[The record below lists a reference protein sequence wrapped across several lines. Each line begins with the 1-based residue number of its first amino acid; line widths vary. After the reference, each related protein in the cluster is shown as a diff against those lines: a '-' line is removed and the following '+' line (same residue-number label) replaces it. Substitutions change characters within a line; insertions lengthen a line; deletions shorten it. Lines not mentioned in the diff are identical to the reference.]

1 MVIGYWNLF
10 GYCVLVIGNL
20 KSMRIQRLVILG
32 ILKEGPKH
40 GYQVKKIIQKEMGIF
55 SEFEMQSIYYPLSKM
70 EEQGLVKKKEI
81 KGENNLNKYTYH
93 ITPRGEKEFFELC
106 RQIFLSQRQPFV
118 ELDVALYFLP
128 FLDKK
133 KILPLLRLRLWFLE
147 KVKRWLLEKQKGYKD
162 TPKNL
167 TLLFKHHFKLASAE
181 REFLKDMIAAIK
193 NGEIK

>member
-1 MVIGYWNLF
+1 
-10 GYCVLVIGNL
+10 
-20 KSMRIQRLVILG
+20 MRIQRLVILG

-40 GYQVKKIIQKEMGIF
+40 GYQIKKIIQKEMGIF

-93 ITPRGEKEFFELC
+93 ITPQGEKEFFELC

-133 KILPLLRLRLWFLE
+133 KILPLFRLRLWFLE
-147 KVKRWLLEKQKGYKD
+147 KVKRWLLTKEKEQKD
-162 TPKNL
+162 MPKNL
-167 TLLFKHHFKLASAE
+167 ALLLKHHFKLASAE
-181 REFLKDMIAAIK
+181 SDFLQDMIAAIK

>member
-1 MVIGYWNLF
+1 
-10 GYCVLVIGNL
+10 
-20 KSMRIQRLVILG
+20 MRIQRLVILG

-40 GYQVKKIIQKEMGIF
+40 GYQIKKIIQKEMGIF

-70 EEQGLVKKKEI
+70 EEEGLVKKKEI

-93 ITPRGEKEFFELC
+93 ITPHGEKEFFELC
-106 RQIFLSQRQPFV
+106 RQILLSQRQPFV

-147 KVKRWLLEKQKGYKD
+147 KVKRWLLEKEKSGQNI
-162 TPKNL
+162 PKNL
-167 TLLFKHHFKLASAE
+167 ALLLKHHLTLATAE
-181 REFLKDMIAAIK
+181 RDFLQDMITAVKAGDIK
-193 NGEIK
+193 

>member
-1 MVIGYWNLF
+1 
-10 GYCVLVIGNL
+10 
-20 KSMRIQRLVILG
+20 
-32 ILKEGPKH
+32 
-40 GYQVKKIIQKEMGIF
+40 MGIF

-93 ITPRGEKEFFELC
+93 ITPHGEKEFLSLC

-147 KVKRWLLEKQKGYKD
+147 KVKRWLLEKEKGQKD
-162 TPKNL
+162 MPKNL
-167 TLLFKHHFKLASAE
+167 KLLLKHHFKLASAE
-181 REFLKDMIAAIK
+181 SDFLQDMTIAIK